1 MQIVSKPVKLFGLA
15 AVALTALM
23 IITWSTSLGSAVAG
37 YAIGGEEMFGGAPIQ
52 EPYDNGR
59 DLLGPGQ
66 SYI

>member
-37 YAIGGEEMFGGAPIQ
+37 YAIGDEEMFG
-52 EPYDNGR
+52 
-59 DLLGPGQ
+59 
-66 SYI
+66 

>member
-37 YAIGGEEMFGGAPIQ
+37 YAIGDEGAFGGAGIQ
-52 EPYDNGR
+52 ESYDNGR